1 MSNVLVYTKLLY
13 QPVKESEDSSS
24 QKDPIYQKGFKQLS
38 IFRAITHLF
47 HLS

>member
-13 QPVKESEDSSS
+13 QPAKESEDSSS

-38 IFRAITHLF
+38 IFRVITHLF